1 MSYREFMDSRE
12 AFDEDETPLQQEDYD
27 FFDEVTALDDSDDDF
42 DDYVDDY
49 FDEQPEFFQ

>member
-1 MSYREFMDSRE
+1 MDSRE